1 MRSTIHFLIQF
12 VCIFTFH
19 MVLQHISI
27 KIGSKLQANHNK
39 AKNELLHHCTAPF
52 S

>member
-1 MRSTIHFLIQF
+1 MRSTIYFLIQL

-19 MVLQHISI
+19 MVLQHSI
-27 KIGSKLQANHNK
+27 KIGSKLQANLNK